1 MSDERDLTP
10 EQEARVARLLADA
23 RADEPIPPEI
33 AARLDRVLEGMAGE
47 RVPGPGETP
56 APVVDL
62 NARRRRRVVT
72 LLAAAAAVV
81 VAGVGVGQVVNTQN
95 NGDSDNAGTSLNA
108 EDQGEGGGAAADERA
123 DAVPSDE
130 APPLTEDQVK
140 ALGEPAKMTSGTF
153 AKQVRNLQDQ
163 PGVRA
168 YATSGPMRDRDL
180 AAPEM
185 DFSCSAADYG
195 VGKLMAVR
203 YNGMPAVLAYRPPNG
218 DTQVVD
224 LMQCGSADVMRSTTI
239 PLP

>member
-23 RADEPIPPEI
+23 RADEPIPPEV
-33 AARLDRVLEGMAGE
+33 AARLDRVLQGMAGE
-47 RVPGPGETP
+47 QVLRADETP

-62 NARRRRRVVT
+62 AARRRRRVVT

-81 VAGVGVGQVVNTQN
+81 VAGVGVGQLVNSQD
-95 NGDSDNAGTSLNA
+95 NGDSDSAGTSLNA
-108 EDQGEGGGAAADERA
+108 EVEAGGADADEFQA
-123 DAVPSDE
+123 EAAPSDA
-130 APPLTEDQVK
+130 APPLSNDQLR
-140 ALGEPAKMTSGTF
+140 ALGEPPRMTSGSF
-153 AKQVRNLQDQ
+153 AEQVHRLQGR

-168 YATSGPMRDRDL
+168 YASSGPMGGRDL
-180 AAPEM
+180 AAKEM

-203 YNGMPAVLAYRPPNG
+203 YNGMPAVLAFRPPAG

-224 LMQCGSADVMRSTTI
+224 LMQCGSGDLMRSTTI

>member
-10 EQEARVARLLADA
+10 EQEARVARLLAAA
-23 RADEPIPPEI
+23 RADEPIPPEV

-47 RVPGPGETP
+47 HVPRADERP

-62 NARRRRRVVT
+62 AARRRRRVVT

-81 VAGVGVGQVVNTQN
+81 VAGVGVGQLVNSQDD
-95 NGDSDNAGTSLNA
+95 GDSGSAGTSLNA
-108 EDQGEGGGAAADERA
+108 EDEGGA
-123 DAVPSDE
+123 DADRFQEEAEPSE
-130 APPLTEDQVK
+130 AAPPLSNDQLR
-140 ALGEPAKMTSGTF
+140 ALGEPPRMTSGSF
-153 AKQVRNLQDQ
+153 AEQVHRLQGS

-168 YATSGPMRDRDL
+168 YASTGPMGGRDL
-180 AAPEM
+180 AAKEM

-203 YNGMPAVLAYRPPNG
+203 YNGMPAVLAYRPPAG

-224 LMQCGSADVMRSTTI
+224 LMQCGSGDLMRSTTI

>member
-33 AARLDRVLEGMAGE
+33 AARLDRVLQGMAGE
-47 RVPGPGETP
+47 HVLRADETP
-56 APVVDL
+56 APVVNL
-62 NARRRRRVVT
+62 AARRRRRVVT

-81 VAGVGVGQVVNTQN
+81 VAGVGVGQLVNSQD
-95 NGDSDNAGTSLNA
+95 NGDSGSAGTAA
-108 EDQGEGGGAAADERA
+108 ENSDDGGGSNDREFAEAAPED
-123 DAVPSDE
+123 
-130 APPLTEDQVK
+130 APPPMSNDQLR
-140 ALGEPAKMTSGTF
+140 ALGEPARMTSGSF
-153 AKQVRNLQDQ
+153 AEQVRKLQDR

-168 YATSGPMRDRDL
+168 YESSGQMGGRDL
-180 AAPEM
+180 AAKEM
-185 DFSCSAADYG
+185 DFSCGPAEYG

-203 YNGMPAVLAYRPPNG
+203 YNGMPAVLAYRPPAG

-224 LMQCGSADVMRSTTI
+224 LMQCGSGDLMRSTTI